1 MEHAVGLHVHRYP
14 GALDGDAD
22 IVEAAVVQQADVAQ
36 GAVHQGLG
44 GDAAVF
50 LQQLPLQGAAVDAD
64 ADGDA
69 PVPAGV
75 GHGPDL
81 FRGADVAGVDADLV
95 HPLADALQGQAIVKV
110 DIRHQGDVDAAAD
123 GADGPGGVHI
133 RHGHP
138 DDLAP
143 GLLQTEDLGH
153 GALHVLGGGIAHGLD
168 ADRRAA
174 AHGHGAHMDL
184 FAHGVILL

>member
-1 MEHAVGLHVHRYP
+1 M
-14 GALDGDAD
+14 
-22 IVEAAVVQQADVAQ
+22 AQ

-44 GDAAVF
+44 GNAAVF

-69 PVPAGV
+69 ALPAGL
-75 GHGPDL
+75 GHLADIVRL
-81 FRGADVAGVDADLV
+81 ADVAGVDPDLV
-95 HPLADALQGQAIVKV
+95 HARLRRCEREPVVKMNV
-110 DIRHQGDVDAAAD
+110 GHDRDGDAAAD

-133 RHGHP
+133 RHRHP

-143 GLLQTEDLGH
+143 GPLQAEDLRDGT
-153 GALHVLGGGIAHGLD
+153 LHVLGGGIAHGLD

-174 AHGHGAHMDL
+174 AHGHGAHMNL
-184 FAHGVILL
+184 LAHGLYPPCE

>member
-1 MEHAVGLHVHRYP
+1 M
-14 GALDGDAD
+14 
-22 IVEAAVVQQADVAQ
+22 AQ

-50 LQQLPLQGAAVDAD
+50 LQKLPLQGATVDAD
-64 ADGDA
+64 ADGNA

-75 GHGPDL
+75 CHGPDL

-95 HPLADALQGQAIVKV
+95 HPLADAFQGQAIVKV